1 MNISDYENKSK
12 EDLIETISEPKP
24 ETPKTPNPETPK
36 TSKTPKPETPKTPK
50 TSKREV
56 KVNTKKLKELRKD
69 FDELRYMFSKN
80 EIDRYRK
87 AFYVAKNKKHLSKS
101 EVKDTSK
108 SFIKLK
114 KKLIL
119 KKFCGDVNSVYY
131 EDLDDYDYDNDY
143 DDDKYK
149 TIGSIRTLF
158 KKFNRDYYKPTRID
172 AGFDG
177 RDDNYGEY
185 KSKGDRFENLSPK
198 KYLNLIRPYLRDLIN
213 EHKPIAELNDNDN
226 NDNNS
231 SNNNNNNNNS
241 NSNNNS
247 NNNDNNN
254 NNKK

>member
-36 TSKTPKPETPKTPK
+36 TPKTP
-50 TSKREV
+50 KREV

-69 FDELRYMFSKN
+69 FDELRNRF
-80 EIDRYRK
+80 
-87 AFYVAKNKKHLSKS
+87 AKNKKHLSKS
-101 EVKDTSK
+101 EVKDTNK

-114 KKLIL
+114 KNLIL

-158 KKFNRDYYKPTRID
+158 KKFDRDYYKPTRID

-226 NDNNS
+226 IIIVIIIIIIIIIVIVIIIVIIMRIIIIIII
-231 SNNNNNNNNS
+231 
-241 NSNNNS
+241 
-247 NNNDNNN
+247 
-254 NNKK
+254 NK